1 MKRRNAYL
9 FALVLICAVLG
20 LVGCGGGSS
29 GSTST
34 AAAPP
39 AVTEILAA
47 NVPVGTEFTIKGI
60 NLDRVTGYQLGSIS
74 LQVVSHSATA
84 TTLKMPDQALSG
96 VLTLMVG
103 NASTPTAYQINV
115 YVPISIAAIT
125 PQTGTAGTSVTISGN
140 GLAAVNTVQFANGVT
155 VSVQTQS
162 DTSLT
167 FTVPANAASGV
178 LGFLSPYEQVTSSG
192 TFSVTPET
200 LAGSAG
206 GSIATAT
213 VAGVDF
219 VQVFD
224 KNTND
229 TSLRLTP
236 GRPALVRAAILA
248 TNGAVGNLNV
258 NLSATLNG
266 MPLGVLPMSGPAMLP
281 STQDIY
287 DLASTFNAVLPGS
300 WVQPGIR
307 VRIDSAL
314 NGVPVASQSAAPRV
328 GAATRLHL
336 VLVPLTVNGVT
347 GILPPIASVKQ
358 TLQRIYPYAAD
369 DIVVEARAPLT
380 IADSA
385 GSMTSSGWWSAALAQ
400 LEQQRQVEAPTRFY
414 YGFAPNYNPL
424 PSSFI
429 AGLGYVNSM
438 ASAGVANVSAIGLDW
453 AARAPQ
459 GDPFSYDWVQW
470 QAIMVHEIGHNHSL
484 NHAPCGNAG
493 GVDPAYPYSGGGLGP
508 QAIYNS
514 LYSDTQLGMLSRP
527 VLANN
532 TGMKDLMGYCAGS
545 WFSDYNYNLIQKF
558 AEARTTAVPQPI
570 TLGTAADGYLTIS
583 GEIGPQ
589 GVLLHPALA
598 TSTSLVAPPAGKHA
612 HMLRLHTVSGQT
624 IELPFEPVSVAD
636 GADDL
641 RHFSVSLPNPGQIDS
656 VEILRNKQ
664 PQIMRQ
670 PSQAQRPAASGAT
683 QATAGGV
690 SSKVRNH
697 CLSVTWNAEAE
708 PFLSIV
714 HVAPDGTKTLVA
726 SELSKGSA
734 TLDIRALPSGG
745 RFDLSL
751 SSHIHAR
758 IVSITP

>member
-1 MKRRNAYL
+1 M
-9 FALVLICAVLG
+9 
-20 LVGCGGGSS
+20 
-29 GSTST
+29 
-34 AAAPP
+34 
-39 AVTEILAA
+39 TEILAA

-74 LQVVSHSATA
+74 LQVVRHSATA

-96 VLTLMVG
+96 VLTLVVG

-125 PQTGTAGTSVTISGN
+125 PQTGTVGTSVTISGN
-140 GLAAVNTVQFANGVT
+140 GLAAVNTVQFTNGIT

-167 FTVPANAASGV
+167 FTVPTNAASGV
-178 LGFLSPYEQVTSSG
+178 LGFLSPYEQVASSG

-200 LAGSAG
+200 LAGSTG
-206 GSIATAT
+206 GSAATAT

-219 VQVFD
+219 AQVFD

-229 TSLRLTP
+229 ASLRLTP

-248 TNGAVGNLNV
+248 TNGAVGNLSV
-258 NLSATLNG
+258 SLSATLNG

-314 NGVPVASQSAAPRV
+314 NGVPVASQSAAPRI

-453 AARAPQ
+453 TARAPQ

-493 GVDPAYPYSGGGLGP
+493 GADPAYPYPGGGLGP

-589 GVLLHPALA
+589 GVLLRPALA
-598 TSTSLVAPPAGKHA
+598 TSTSLAAPPAGKHA
-612 HMLRLHTVSGQT
+612 HMLRLHTASGQT
-624 IELPFEPVSVAD
+624 IDLPFEPVSVAD

-683 QATAGGV
+683 QAMAGGV

-726 SELSKGSA
+726 SELGNGSA
-734 TLDIRALPSGG
+734 TLDIRALPAGG